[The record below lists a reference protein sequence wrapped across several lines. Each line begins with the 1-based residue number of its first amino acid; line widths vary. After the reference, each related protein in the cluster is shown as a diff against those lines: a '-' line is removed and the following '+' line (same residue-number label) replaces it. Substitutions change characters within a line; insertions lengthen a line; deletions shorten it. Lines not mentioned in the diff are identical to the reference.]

1 MGKIMIIVSSL
12 ILQLLGNEV
21 GNMQDIRQIR
31 ILCQETEIIYTLN
44 DSQAATELYNQ
55 LPLEVPVENFSHNEK
70 IFYPLESLDT
80 SDAPLASGGS
90 GILAYYA
97 PWQDVVLFYDDFQAN
112 SALFALGT
120 CTAGETEIA
129 ALHGTIRIE
138 KVVE

>member
-1 MGKIMIIVSSL
+1 
-12 ILQLLGNEV
+12 
-21 GNMQDIRQIR
+21 MQDIRQIR

-97 PWQDVVLFYDDFQAN
+97 PWQDVVLFTMIFRLTARFLRWEHVQQAKPKLQPCMVRSESKRWWN
-112 SALFALGT
+112 KL
-120 CTAGETEIA
+120 
-129 ALHGTIRIE
+129 
-138 KVVE
+138 

>member
-1 MGKIMIIVSSL
+1 
-12 ILQLLGNEV
+12 
-21 GNMQDIRQIR
+21 MQDIRQIR

-44 DSQAATELYNQ
+44 DSQAATEL
-55 LPLEVPVENFSHNEK
+55 
-70 IFYPLESLDT
+70 FYPLESLDT